1 LLRFPLDINIVIH
14 IDRRDLTQVMEV
26 LNRHV
31 RLGVKALHIAGHAR
45 LKGLERAT
53 NDLRELGSVS
63 SLQPD
68 TSNASACAS
77 ARLLMLKL

>member
-1 LLRFPLDINIVIH
+1 VLRFLLNTNIVIQ

-31 RLGVKALHIAGHAR
+31 RLGVTTLHIAGYAR
-45 LKGLERAT
+45 LKGLKRAT
-53 NDLRELGSVS
+53 NDVREFGSVS

-68 TSNASACAS
+68 RSNASACAA
-77 ARLLMLKL
+77 ARLIRLKL